1 MAYYEFRIQEVH
13 TYPSQRMIITEQ
25 NTRNYAD
32 LRIGT
37 ASPQC
42 SKSRIKTLP
51 PLKKDKIVPFEHD
64 YNTAYRTIFYQRNLT
79 TLIGGN
85 KK

>member
-1 MAYYEFRIQEVH
+1 
-13 TYPSQRMIITEQ
+13 MIVTDQITK
-25 NTRNYAD
+25 THAD

-37 ASPQC
+37 ASPSC

-64 YNTAYRTIFYQRNLT
+64 YNTAYRTIFYERNL
-79 TLIGGN
+79 
-85 KK
+85 